1 MKHKVQYN
9 AKKSYYLECLVWA
22 ELLAVLFHMNISR
35 YYSDLKARL
44 VFGSLLAAVGGIGLL
59 LEVFKM
65 C

>member
-9 AKKSYYLECLVWA
+9 AKKSYYLECLVCGRA
-22 ELLAVLFHMNISR
+22 FSGTVPYEYQPVL
-35 YYSDLKARL
+35 SDLTARL

-59 LEVFKM
+59 EVFKM